1 MTSPALEE
9 CLRREGGRFNFLSQF
24 CNPWVLFLVWFN
36 CSIYFLGPRNTRKIS
51 GTLLSILKGRKRR
64 KSAPGPAM
72 KLTQGFHLFLFFI
85 LLSTWENITEVTIV
99 FKILSMQ
106 HSSSFFE
113 TKWSKQ
119 IFPSSA
125 FISPSNQT
133 KHPSYFLYWIIEIF
147 VLNDDGIYSFY
158 DITVCETCF

>member
-24 CNPWVLFLVWFN
+24 CNPGVLFLVWFN

-72 KLTQGFHLFLFFI
+72 KLTQGFHLFLI
-85 LLSTWENITEVTIV
+85 LLSTWENITEVAIV
-99 FKILSMQ
+99 FEILYIYIIIY
-106 HSSSFFE
+106 FFE
-113 TKWSKQ
+113 TKLSKQ

-147 VLNDDGIYSFY
+147 ILNDGGIYSFY
-158 DITVCETCF
+158 DITVCETFF